1 MFSSSFVFLNVF
13 FCCECLFSWVG
24 VFAVC
29 CGWLMVV
36 RACWMVVR
44 ACSFMY
50 VDVIIFIVSGLCF
63 FCGLFVFVCWCV
75 HHHRASDQHSL
86 RAHYISARGTG
97 VVVRAC
103 WLVCMSMCVFFSLA
117 VWCFLACLGVWR
129 LACDAGWLDLRV
141 LFCVAC
147 DVGVVCGCEWVGV
160 FAVCVRGVCIV
171 VWLLRVC
178 VL

>member
-1 MFSSSFVFLNVF
+1 MRVRLCMSMLLFLSLAVCVFLWFVCVCLLVRASSS
-13 FCCECLFSWVG
+13 G
-24 VFAVC
+24 K
-29 CGWLMVV
+29 
-36 RACWMVVR
+36 RATL
-44 ACSFMY
+44 A
-50 VDVIIFIVSGLCF
+50 
-63 FCGLFVFVCWCV
+63 
-75 HHHRASDQHSL
+75 A

-160 FAVCVRGVCIV
+160 FAVCVGGVCIV
-171 VWLLRVC
+171 VWLLCVC
-178 VL
+178 VCV